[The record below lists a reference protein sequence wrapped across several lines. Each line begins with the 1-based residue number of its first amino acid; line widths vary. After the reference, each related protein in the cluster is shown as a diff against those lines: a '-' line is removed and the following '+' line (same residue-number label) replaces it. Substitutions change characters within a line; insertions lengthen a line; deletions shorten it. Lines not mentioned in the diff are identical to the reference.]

1 MIPQQNLI
9 RIMKVKKIKSRKMN
23 VIYDEVVSLDDSTA
37 KSLNSMNFQSKVI
50 QLFSS
55 VIPIFDAKILKVQ
68 KDDYVVPSY

>member
-1 MIPQQNLI
+1 
-9 RIMKVKKIKSRKMN
+9 MN

-55 VIPIFDAKILKVQ
+55 VIPIFNAKILKVQ

>member
-9 RIMKVKKIKSRKMN
+9 RIMKVKQIKSRKMN